1 MENLEN
7 DNLELENDNLE
18 NDNILL
24 DRTQDITK
32 VGGSGGKIIVL
43 PEKVSQLIAAGEV
56 IERPASC
63 VKELVENSLDSG
75 AKSIEVFFSGKY
87 DFAVFDDG
95 EGMTEKDVLLCF
107 KRHATSKIKDEK
119 DLEAIKTFG
128 FRGEALHA
136 ISLVSKTKIRSKH
149 ISEDIGTEIYI
160 EGGKFKGA
168 KKVYLDTGTQVIV
181 KDLFFNTPARRKFL
195 SNERIEFSY
204 VLDVFS
210 RFALAFPNVSFKLM
224 KNDEVYLNLKS
235 GRTLKDTISS
245 IFGDDKVKKD
255 SFELFLSVGDIEI
268 EGIVWREKVGVGRW
282 TFINKRY
289 VKDKTV
295 FSAFSKFPFLKNS
308 DFILFINCP
317 PEFYDVNVN
326 PTKTEIRW
334 KAPLKVREIV
344 ITAIE
349 EAIRHKVK
357 AFYQT
362 NQEQANQF
370 GGSAFEK
377 DFKAELQK
385 IKSELETDK
394 SYENKVIY
402 ADVKQ
407 EKIIRASPK
416 ILSLIGGIFAVIEW
430 EGEIYIVDVHAYH
443 EGKLYAEMREKLSAE
458 KFEKLRFAIPFE
470 VNLSKS
476 ICEKLL
482 VHRSQ
487 FEKIGIEFEVF
498 VHENK
503 VLVWSIPTF
512 LSGVELSEFFVEFQD
527 GVSEEAKDQFLAS
540 YSCRNSIRK
549 GDSLNIWDIA
559 FILQDFDV
567 NQRCPHGR
575 PAVIKLTIDEL
586 EKRFGRC

>member
-1 MENLEN
+1 MESLEN
-7 DNLELENDNLE
+7 DD
-18 NDNILL
+18 ILSDL
-24 DRTQDITK
+24 DETQDITK
-32 VGGSGGKIIVL
+32 IGGSDSKIIVL

-56 IERPASC
+56 IERTASC

-75 AKSIEVFFSGKY
+75 ANSIEVFFNGKY
-87 DFAVFDDG
+87 DVSVFDDG
-95 EGMTEKDVLLCF
+95 EGMVEKDVLLCF
-107 KRHATSKIKDEK
+107 KKHATSKIKDEK

-245 IFGDDKVKKD
+245 IFGEDKVRKD
-255 SFELFLSVGDIEI
+255 SFELFLSVGDIEL

-295 FSAFSKFPFLKNS
+295 FSAFSKFPFLRNS

-334 KAPLKVREIV
+334 RAPLKVREII

-362 NQEQANQF
+362 NQDQANQI
-370 GGSAFEK
+370 GVSAVEK
-377 DFKAELQK
+377 DLKAEPQH
-385 IKSELETDK
+385 IRSSDK
-394 SYENKVIY
+394 PEAYKNDENKGIY
-402 ADVKQ
+402 VDVKQ

-430 EGEIYIVDVHAYH
+430 EGEIYIVDIHAYH

-476 ICEKLL
+476 ACEKVLA
-482 VHRSQ
+482 HRSE

-498 VHENK
+498 QDENK
-503 VLVWSIPTF
+503 ILVWSIPTF
-512 LSGVELSEFFVEFQD
+512 LSGVDLSDFFVEFQD

>member
-7 DNLELENDNLE
+7 DNMLSD
-18 NDNILL
+18 L
-24 DRTQDITK
+24 DGTQDITK
-32 VGGSGGKIIVL
+32 IGGKIIIL

-63 VKELVENSLDSG
+63 VKELIENSLDSG
-75 AKSIEVFFSGKY
+75 ANSIEVFFNGKY
-87 DFAVFDDG
+87 DVSVFDDG
-95 EGMTEKDVLLCF
+95 DGMTEKDILLCF
-107 KRHATSKIKDEK
+107 KRHATSKIRNEK

-160 EGGKFKGA
+160 EGGKFKGV

-181 KDLFFNTPARRKFL
+181 NDLFFNTPARRKFL
-195 SNERIEFSY
+195 SNERVEFSY

-224 KNDEVYLNLKS
+224 KNDQVYLNLKS

-245 IFGDDKVKKD
+245 IFGDDKIRKD
-255 SFELFLSVGDIEI
+255 SFELFLSVGDIDL

-295 FSAFSKFPFLKNS
+295 FSAFSKFPFLRNS

-334 KAPLKVREIV
+334 KAPLKVREII

-362 NQEQANQF
+362 NQEQVNQV
-370 GGSAFEK
+370 GSSNVQK
-377 DFKAELQK
+377 DFKAELQQ
-385 IKSELETDK
+385 IKSADK
-394 SYENKVIY
+394 SEIDRSYENKGIH

-407 EKIIRASPK
+407 EKIIRTSPK

-430 EGEIYIVDVHAYH
+430 EGEIYIVDIHAYH

-482 VHRSQ
+482 AHRSE

-498 VHENK
+498 QDENK

-512 LSGVELSEFFVEFQD
+512 LSGVDLSDFFVEFQD
-527 GVSEEAKDQFLAS
+527 GVGDQAKDQFLAS

-575 PAVIKLTIDEL
+575 PAVIKLTVEEL
-586 EKRFGRC
+586 EKKFGRC